1 MEKAADSPLRT
12 QQSRDRLV
20 RRPLSELAKTPA
32 AFNSKKSNVVE
43 EEDDVDNFT
52 PPLNITTRKS
62 KLSRRS
68 GKISPNSHLSPPD
81 STVYASSP
89 NFDLSK
95 APRESPQMSM
105 ISPKENK
112 KSPSEKN
119 DSSCSRRRSSS
130 RSRNKSAS
138 KSQTKQN
145 ISFDSSSQ
153 TEDETDETPTRVL
166 RSRNSK
172 NISAPRKNLS
182 KMSNTANESM
192 ASRNRSKLNKSDE
205 KSSVSW
211 CSILVWLIIIVGS
224 GVVYKFHSSG
234 ELQEFFDDLNKVE
247 DVTEII
253 ASGRGDSF
261 QRFKRDL
268 EKIRADFPNQNP
280 TYWGKINSQVRKIMY
295 GRAKEPSC
303 ILLMQN
309 ETARST
315 NQCLIK
321 NLGKAVYSAM
331 NKGDMDGQV
340 TTIIAKD
347 LPQDPIE
354 AKAELFENMSKNLR
368 NHYVVILEDINDLSA
383 DAAMALH
390 GICDEGFMYDEN
402 LKPVVFMTITDNRSE
417 AELKKGMSEFEHV
430 SDRINNLW
438 QKDLGEDKVAPL
450 ISRISATPLKIIAE
464 DVQASK
470 FCSK

>member
-1 MEKAADSPLRT
+1 
-12 QQSRDRLV
+12 
-20 RRPLSELAKTPA
+20 
-32 AFNSKKSNVVE
+32 
-43 EEDDVDNFT
+43 
-52 PPLNITTRKS
+52 
-62 KLSRRS
+62 
-68 GKISPNSHLSPPD
+68 
-81 STVYASSP
+81 
-89 NFDLSK
+89 
-95 APRESPQMSM
+95 
-105 ISPKENK
+105 
-112 KSPSEKN
+112 
-119 DSSCSRRRSSS
+119 
-130 RSRNKSAS
+130 
-138 KSQTKQN
+138 
-145 ISFDSSSQ
+145 
-153 TEDETDETPTRVL
+153 
-166 RSRNSK
+166 
-172 NISAPRKNLS
+172 
-182 KMSNTANESM
+182 
-192 ASRNRSKLNKSDE
+192 
-205 KSSVSW
+205 
-211 CSILVWLIIIVGS
+211 
-224 GVVYKFHSSG
+224 
-234 ELQEFFDDLNKVE
+234 
-247 DVTEII
+247 
-253 ASGRGDSF
+253 
-261 QRFKRDL
+261 
-268 EKIRADFPNQNP
+268 
-280 TYWGKINSQVRKIMY
+280 
-295 GRAKEPSC
+295 
-303 ILLMQN
+303 MQN

-430 SDRINNLW
+430 ADRINNLW